1 MHAEPFCTDVILL
14 LKNYIVM
21 WRILVW
27 KSKIRLFHESRI
39 HLVTA
44 TSKSKQ
50 FSLEIMHFNYSQ
62 LHKPQRPYYT
72 LNEGAVFTS
81 QVQSKPWLK
90 HLKTFSCLWPYFPEC
105 AQSHLKIFSLAW
117 WLMTCISFTIPNFP
131 SIEMTFF
138 ILPIKSTHFTTCSLR
153 ILDLEH

>member
-1 MHAEPFCTDVILL
+1 
-14 LKNYIVM
+14 M

-27 KSKIRLFHESRI
+27 KSKIRLFHESQI

-81 QVQSKPWLK
+81 QVHSKPWLK

-105 AQSHLKIFSLAW
+105 AQSRLKIFSLAW
-117 WLMTCISFTIPNFP
+117 WLMTCISFT
-131 SIEMTFF
+131 
-138 ILPIKSTHFTTCSLR
+138 HFWALR
-153 ILDLEH
+153 GCVWEGNGNLLQYSCLENPMDGGAW